1 MAPLY
6 ENQHRSR
13 DDRSPES
20 ASATF
25 LARPQAGRA
34 GASYSKQPDFTSL
47 LSDRLGENTLHS
59 AGDNGLETSFSRAG
73 AELIRSQ
80 SAAPSFHGRSPL
92 FPPPGLA
99 DIKETQP
106 APTPSTVD
114 SYSTGS
120 HSNSG
125 SHNFESAVDR
135 GADIMQ
141 LGQRRP
147 ASTGVIGNTG
157 LYAQSGGVGGA
168 LRQNNGL
175 MDLIQEDDVPSNHRG
190 DIQQNLQ
197 QQNQQD
203 NYSPYSG
210 MNVSVNNNHGRDNRL
225 QQSSPSMSRNGGGGG
240 EPQYMYTQ
248 QQQQIPHHLQQHPHQ
263 MQHQYMQQRGGDPHL
278 DRMQQP
284 GMRARDQYDTGAPQM
299 VNQTLL
305 SFMLMC
311 SCPGNIFCV
320 ATSPLSIFY

>member
-6 ENQHRSR
+6 EHQNKNR

-47 LSDRLGENTLHS
+47 LPDRLGENALDL
-59 AGDNGLETSFSRAG
+59 AGDHGLETSFSRAG

-99 DIKETQP
+99 DIKESQP

-114 SYSTGS
+114 SYSTSS

-157 LYAQSGGVGGA
+157 LYAQSGGIGGA
-168 LRQNNGL
+168 LRQTNGL

-190 DIQQNLQ
+190 DIQQN
-197 QQNQQD
+197 QQD
-203 NYSPYSG
+203 NYAPYSG
-210 MNVSVNNNHGRDNRL
+210 MNVNVNNNLGRDNRL
-225 QQSSPSMSRNGGGGG
+225 QQSSPSMPGNGGAG
-240 EPQYMYTQ
+240 EPQYMYAQ
-248 QQQQIPHHLQQHPHQ
+248 QQQQIPHHLQQQQQQLPHQ
-263 MQHQYMQQRGGDPHL
+263 MQHQYMQPRGGDPHL

-284 GMRARDQYDTGAPQM
+284 GMRARDQYDMGAPQM
-299 VNQTLL
+299 VNQTLFFLVLL
-305 SFMLMC
+305 SY
-311 SCPGNIFCV
+311 FCV
-320 ATSPLSIFY
+320 AKSPLPASC

>member
-6 ENQHRSR
+6 ENQNRNR
-13 DDRSPES
+13 DDQSPENS
-20 ASATF
+20 SATF

-47 LSDRLGENTLHS
+47 LPDRLGENALDL
-59 AGDNGLETSFSRAG
+59 ARDKGLETTFSRAG

-99 DIKETQP
+99 EIKESQP

-120 HSNSG
+120 HSNNG

-147 ASTGVIGNTG
+147 ASTGVIGNAS
-157 LYAQSGGVGGA
+157 LYTQASGVGGA
-168 LRQNNGL
+168 LRQSNGL
-175 MDLIQEDDVPSNHRG
+175 MDLIQEDDVASNHRG
-190 DIQQNLQ
+190 DTQQKQ
-197 QQNQQD
+197 QQNQHQQHQD
-203 NYSPYSG
+203 NYAPYSG
-210 MNVSVNNNHGRDNRL
+210 MNVNVDTNQSRDTII
-225 QQSSPSMSRNGGGGG
+225 QQSSPPMSRSSGGG
-240 EPQYMYTQ
+240 ELQYMYAQ
-248 QQQQIPHHLQQHPHQ
+248 QQQQIPHHLQQQHQ
-263 MQHQYMQQRGGDPHL
+263 MQHQYMSPRGGDPHL
-278 DRMQQP
+278 DRIQQP
-284 GMRARDQYDTGAPQM
+284 GMRTRDPYDMGPPQM
-299 VNQTLL
+299 VGPI
-305 SFMLMC
+305 S
-311 SCPGNIFCV
+311 
-320 ATSPLSIFY
+320 

>member
-6 ENQHRSR
+6 ENQSRNR
-13 DDRSPES
+13 DDHSPENS
-20 ASATF
+20 SATF

-34 GASYSKQPDFTSL
+34 GMSYSKQPDFTSL
-47 LSDRLGENTLHS
+47 LPDRLGENALDL

-99 DIKETQP
+99 EIKESQP

-120 HSNSG
+120 HSNNG

-135 GADIMQ
+135 GADIMK

-147 ASTGVIGNTG
+147 ASTGVIGNAG
-157 LYAQSGGVGGA
+157 LYSQASGVGGA

-175 MDLIQEDDVPSNHRG
+175 MDLIQEDDVASNHRG
-190 DIQQNLQ
+190 DIQQ
-197 QQNQQD
+197 QNQQQQHQD
-203 NYSPYSG
+203 NFEPYSG
-210 MNVSVNNNHGRDNRL
+210 MNNVNIDNNHGRDSRI
-225 QQSSPSMSRNGGGGG
+225 QQSSPTLSRNGRGG
-240 EPQYMYTQ
+240 EPQYIYSQ
-248 QQQQIPHHLQQHPHQ
+248 QQQQIPHHLQQQHPHQ
-263 MQHQYMQQRGGDPHL
+263 MQHQYMSTRGGDPHL

-284 GMRARDQYDTGAPQM
+284 GMGARDPYDMGPPQM
-299 VNQTLL
+299 VGL
-305 SFMLMC
+305 
-311 SCPGNIFCV
+311 I
-320 ATSPLSIFY
+320 